1 MEALQK
7 IAVDIA
13 KKYYFNL
20 LETRK
25 KMSLHIWL
33 FTSYKKKGCS
43 QVEQPRNQDMIF
55 PRW

>member
-25 KMSLHIWL
+25 KMSLNIWL
-33 FTSYKKKGCS
+33 FTSYKKRMQS
-43 QVEQPRNQDMIF
+43 S
-55 PRW
+55 